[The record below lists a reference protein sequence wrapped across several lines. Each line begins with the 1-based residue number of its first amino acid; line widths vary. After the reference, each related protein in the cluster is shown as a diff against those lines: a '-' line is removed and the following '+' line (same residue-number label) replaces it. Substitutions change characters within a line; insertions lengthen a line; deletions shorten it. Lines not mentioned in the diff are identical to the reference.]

1 MSNWSLNDI
10 PWAEFDGGRVN
21 RELVP
26 LIKAA
31 CMVEYN
37 GGDYA
42 RYLSEVFHDDEEFKK
57 VAVTWAEE
65 EVQHGQALRRW
76 AELADPDFNFAEAF
90 RNFTEGYK
98 LPMNVEKSVRGSRS
112 GELIARCIVEVG
124 TSSYYTAIKEYSD
137 EPVLGAICAKIAA
150 DELRHYKLFYTHMK
164 RYLEKE
170 NIGFWKRLTIALGRI
185 AESEDDELAYAFY
198 SANGERS
205 APYQHSRYKNLYMSG
220 AYALYRRHH
229 IESATAMVFKA
240 IGLTPHNRLHNI
252 TTAFFWHVITRRRKT
267 LTPYREQVAAMA
279 A

>member
-10 PWAEFDGGRVN
+10 PWAEFNGGKVN

-31 CMVEYN
+31 CMVEHN

-57 VAVTWAEE
+57 VAVTWANE

-76 AELADPDFNFAEAF
+76 AELADPDFNFTEAF

-98 LPMNVEKSVRGSRS
+98 LPVNVEKSVRGSRS

-137 EPVLGAICAKIAA
+137 EPVLRAICSKIAA

-198 SANGERS
+198 SANEARS
-205 APYQHSRYKNLYMSG
+205 KPYQHSQYKNLYMSG

-229 IESATAMVFKA
+229 IENATAMVFKA
-240 IGLTPHNRLHNI
+240 IGLTPHNRLHNVA
-252 TTAFFWHVITRRRKT
+252 TALFWHVITRRRKN